1 MFNCARMTPV
11 YLHQMYELKEKDS
24 DTWELFMNGYFS
36 INKTS
41 VPFTA
46 IGADHAIEYENRTMK
61 VLGGIKGIANGI
73 NKLGKYFIIAPEI
86 NQIIQGFCEA
96 FDIAKRDEHQELT
109 GNKNQH
115 VNKNQRITSHVQKLD
130 ETFKTQNVKFDESEC
145 AFDVV
150 TKKILNPKLAEEFL
164 AHETTGNELLEN
176 FIKVRFEG
184 EKSIW
189 DSITKSKLPTFG
201 SNVKTVTVK
210 IKYQLVQVKEEHKLI
225 SRFLIV
231 CRTRHDIDLP
241 SYLGDY
247 EFSVVPRSLFTPDG
261 QLYKS
266 TDESVILNEM
276 ENLTNQAQDVLF
288 HTSSVPNEK
297 NNVIIFE
304 SMAIVN
310 SISNENSKY
319 IKTCEDFENVFTNQ
333 IIDESQRFS
342 EIRIIFDFYLHTS
355 LKSKTRNDRTNGTQ
369 ILYKVDDSTIIK
381 LLKIS
386 KFRSHIMTKQ
396 DWTVYLSQRLE
407 IALTKT
413 NISYVIS

>member
-1 MFNCARMTPV
+1 
-11 YLHQMYELKEKDS
+11 
-24 DTWELFMNGYFS
+24 MNGYFS
-36 INKTS
+36 INKAS

-46 IGADHAIEYENRTMK
+46 IGADHAVEHENRTMK

-73 NKLGKYFIIAPEI
+73 NKLGKYFIIVPEI
-86 NQIIQGFCEA
+86 NQIIQDFCEA
-96 FDIAKRDEHQELT
+96 FDIEDYNSKRDEHHELT
-109 GNKNQH
+109 GK
-115 VNKNQRITSHVQKLD
+115 KKQRITSNLQKLD
-130 ETFKTQNVKFDESEC
+130 ETFKTHNVNFDEYEC
-145 AFDVV
+145 VFDVV
-150 TKKILNPKLAEEFL
+150 TKKVLNPKLAEEFL
-164 AHETTGNELLEN
+164 AHETNGKELLEN
-176 FIKVRFEG
+176 FINERFEE

-189 DSITKSKLPTFG
+189 EPITKSKLPTFG
-201 SNVKTVTVK
+201 SNLKTVTVK
-210 IKYQLVQVKEEHKLI
+210 IKDQLVQVKEEHKLI

-266 TDESVILNEM
+266 TDKSVILNEI

-297 NNVIIFE
+297 NSVIIFD

-310 SISNENSKY
+310 SISIENSKF
-319 IKTCEDFENVFTNQ
+319 IKTCEDFANVFTNQ

>member
-11 YLHQMYELKEKDS
+11 YLHQMYKIKEKDS
-24 DTWELFMNGYFS
+24 LIHELFMNGYFS
-36 INKTS
+36 IKKIS
-41 VPFTA
+41 MPFTA

-61 VLGGIKGIANGI
+61 VLGEIKGIANGI

-86 NQIIQGFCEA
+86 NQIIQDFCEA
-96 FDIAKRDEHQELT
+96 FDMEDYNGKRDEHQELT

-145 AFDVV
+145 VFDVV

-176 FIKVRFEG
+176 FIKVRFKG

-201 SNVKTVTVK
+201 SNVKTVTFQ
-210 IKYQLVQVKEEHKLI
+210 IKGQLVQVKEEHKLI

-241 SYLGDY
+241 SYLADY
-247 EFSVVPRSLFTPDG
+247 EFSVVSQSLFTPNG

-266 TDESVILNEM
+266 TDKSVILNEI
-276 ENLTNQAQDVLF
+276 EN
-288 HTSSVPNEK
+288 
-297 NNVIIFE
+297 
-304 SMAIVN
+304 
-310 SISNENSKY
+310 
-319 IKTCEDFENVFTNQ
+319 
-333 IIDESQRFS
+333 
-342 EIRIIFDFYLHTS
+342 
-355 LKSKTRNDRTNGTQ
+355 
-369 ILYKVDDSTIIK
+369 
-381 LLKIS
+381 
-386 KFRSHIMTKQ
+386 
-396 DWTVYLSQRLE
+396 
-407 IALTKT
+407 
-413 NISYVIS
+413 